1 MSKDVLDVSQ
11 EDTLAPALR
20 EKSNKLKQLDL
31 FYREPEKDAI
41 KESKPE
47 DCIPDLPENQE
58 VRQFLAPA
66 PTKGLWMP
74 LGKEVKVMQCWRCK
88 QYGHRTGDREC
99 PFAKIGNTVSE
110 QFRMAHE
117 DPMYHMCRQKEDEQD
132 EETKSKE
139 MRIAQMKAMLEE
151 QSSDSGQE
159 EKKKKKHKKHKE
171 KKKSKKKKLHKYSD
185 DSESDTPVRKSKKSK
200 K

>member
-1 MSKDVLDVSQ
+1 MSQSKD
-11 EDTLAPALR
+11 DTLEPSLR

-31 FYREPEKDAI
+31 FYREPQKDMVQV
-41 KESKPE
+41 KEAKPE
-47 DCIPDLPENQE
+47 DCVPDLPENQE
-58 VRQFLAPA
+58 VRQFLASA

-88 QYGHRTGDREC
+88 QYGHRTGDKEC
-99 PFAKIGNTVSE
+99 PFAKVGNTVNE

-117 DPMYHMCRQKEDEQD
+117 DPMYHMCRQKEDGQD

-151 QSSDSGQE
+151 ASSDE
-159 EKKKKKHKKHKE
+159 EQTKKKKRKKHKE
-171 KKKSKKKKLHKYSD
+171 KKKSKKKKLHRYSD
-185 DSESDTPVRKSKKSK
+185 DSESDRPLKKSK
-200 K
+200 KAKR